1 MSEWHFLCPCSTPD
15 RGMVQRDAGETGMDQ
30 IIPPSEI
37 CSVVMEMAP
46 VTVYTDMYLEIWA
59 CLRFSAHQSTC
70 AHM

>member
-1 MSEWHFLCPCSTPD
+1 
-15 RGMVQRDAGETGMDQ
+15 MDQ
-30 IIPPSEI
+30 ITPPSEI

-46 VTVYTDMYLEIWA
+46 VTVYTDMHLEIWA